1 MLKRRQWGHLDIW
14 ISENKVEFGVAKVEV
29 ATVARKLDK
38 AGNVGQCGD
47 NRIEDS
53 SKKEKTCNCFMLSYF
68 RIPSSSL
75 HATKIP
81 VLVSCA

>member
-1 MLKRRQWGHLDIW
+1 M
-14 ISENKVEFGVAKVEV
+14 EFGVAKVEV

-53 SKKEKTCNCFMLSYF
+53 SKKERKKKTCNCFMLSYF